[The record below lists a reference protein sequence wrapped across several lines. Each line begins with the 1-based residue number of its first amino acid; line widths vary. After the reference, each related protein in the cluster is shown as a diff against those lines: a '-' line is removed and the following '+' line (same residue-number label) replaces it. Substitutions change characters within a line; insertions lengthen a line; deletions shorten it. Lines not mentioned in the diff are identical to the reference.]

1 MSASQYRGQL
11 DRKRKQRIDA
21 DKKAG
26 EYRSKESSKR
36 ADAAKARQA
45 AAKTSSTSTR
55 SSKLREA
62 ERRDKEAETAGKE
75 ASRWQTRA
83 AGYAKEEAACRSSL
97 PGLSSRRRTRPNV
110 AARASS
116 SALTGERP

>member
-1 MSASQYRGQL
+1 MSASQYRSQL

-26 EYRSKESSKR
+26 EYRSKESAKR

-62 ERRDKEAETAGKE
+62 D
-75 ASRWQTRA
+75 RW
-83 AGYAKEEAACRSSL
+83 E
-97 PGLSSRRRTRPNV
+97 
-110 AARASS
+110 
-116 SALTGERP
+116 

>member
-45 AAKTSSTSTR
+45 AAKTTSSSSR
-55 SSKLREA
+55 SSKLRDA
-62 ERRDKEAETAGKE
+62 ERREK
-75 ASRWQTRA
+75 
-83 AGYAKEEAACRSSL
+83 
-97 PGLSSRRRTRPNV
+97 
-110 AARASS
+110 
-116 SALTGERP
+116 

>member
-36 ADAAKARQA
+36 ADAAKRD
-45 AAKTSSTSTR
+45 AKR
-55 SSKLREA
+55 SIDRAVKSN
-62 ERRDKEAETAGKE
+62 GKF
-75 ASRWQTRA
+75 
-83 AGYAKEEAACRSSL
+83 Y
-97 PGLSSRRRTRPNV
+97 
-110 AARASS
+110 
-116 SALTGERP
+116 

>member
-26 EYRSKESSKR
+26 EFRSKESSKR

-62 ERRDKEAETAGKE
+62 ELAGNGIENGGIHIFDVILVPIIVLFLALFRLLGILPLKNIAEPGKCDGAGVE
-75 ASRWQTRA
+75 H
-83 AGYAKEEAACRSSL
+83 L
-97 PGLSSRRRTRPNV
+97 
-110 AARASS
+110 
-116 SALTGERP
+116 

>member
-36 ADAAKARQA
+36 ADAAKAVRVPW
-45 AAKTSSTSTR
+45 SGGVS
-55 SSKLREA
+55 
-62 ERRDKEAETAGKE
+62 GI
-75 ASRWQTRA
+75 
-83 AGYAKEEAACRSSL
+83 G
-97 PGLSSRRRTRPNV
+97 V
-110 AARASS
+110 A
-116 SALTGERP
+116 

>member
-1 MSASQYRGQL
+1 VSASQYRGQL

-45 AAKTSSTSTR
+45 ATKTTSSSTR

-62 ERRDKEAETAGKE
+62 ERREKEAETAGKE

-83 AGYAKEEAACRSSL
+83 AGYAKDEAALQTKLARRTVGGRCRRATQKERAAACR
-97 PGLSSRRRTRPNV
+97 P
-110 AARASS
+110 AS
-116 SALTGERP
+116 GG

>member
-11 DRKRKQRIDA
+11 DRKRRQRIDA

-45 AAKTSSTSTR
+45 AAKTTSSSTR
-55 SSKLREA
+55 SSKLRDA
-62 ERRDKEAETAGKE
+62 ERREKEAETAGKE

-83 AGYAKEEAACRSSL
+83 AGHAKD
-97 PGLSSRRRTRPNV
+97 
-110 AARASS
+110 
-116 SALTGERP
+116 

>member
-1 MSASQYRGQL
+1 MSASQYRSQL
-11 DRKRKQRIDA
+11 DRKRKQRIEA

-36 ADAAKARQA
+36 ANAAKAQQA
-45 AAKTSSTSTR
+45 AARTTSSSTR

-62 ERRDKEAETAGKE
+62 DRREKEAETVGRE
-75 ASRWQTRA
+75 ASRWQRRA

-97 PGLSSRRRTRPNV
+97 PGLSSRRTRPV
-110 AARASS
+110 GIKDQAPEQ
-116 SALTGERP
+116 LLMGQ

>member
-11 DRKRKQRIDA
+11 DRKRKQRIEA

-45 AAKTSSTSTR
+45 AAKT
-55 SSKLREA
+55 
-62 ERRDKEAETAGKE
+62 
-75 ASRWQTRA
+75 
-83 AGYAKEEAACRSSL
+83 
-97 PGLSSRRRTRPNV
+97 
-110 AARASS
+110 
-116 SALTGERP
+116 ALDP